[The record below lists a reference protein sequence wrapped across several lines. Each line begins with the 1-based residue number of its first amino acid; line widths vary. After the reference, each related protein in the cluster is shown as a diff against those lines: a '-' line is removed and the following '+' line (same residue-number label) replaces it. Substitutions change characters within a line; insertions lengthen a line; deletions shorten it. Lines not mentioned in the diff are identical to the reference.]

1 MRGIGRGQE
10 TEQAVTAVTRC
21 LESLNTHCLKGVA
34 GGLEAMT
41 RRDLT
46 RTVTPTTRPVDLNP
60 SDPALAALVAQVNML
75 VEQAQTA
82 VAAYNGVQT
91 RLRATLGDESSLD
104 ELIEGMDS
112 LSGHCIDG
120 LRGGLGAMAG
130 GDFTVAT
137 AAVTRPIERAPGLEP
152 GQLATTFNAM
162 RAGMASAV
170 DSYGQMRGQVGAMI
184 AEVGQ
189 VAETVAAAGQQLSS
203 GAQETGRAIEDVA
216 RSMAEM
222 AAGAERQEQMVEQTA
237 GTAAEAERLAAEAR
251 EVAERGMRLTG
262 EVARIADQTNLLAL
276 NAAIEAARAGDAGR
290 GFAVVADEV
299 RKLAESSAGTVGE
312 TRAAFD
318 ELGRAVDGTSGHVE
332 GLATATREV
341 AAVSREARA
350 LTEGVSA
357 AAQQTAAST
366 EEVAASSETLV
377 ESAER
382 LSGLISRFTVA

>member
-60 SDPALAALVAQVNML
+60 YDPARAARVAQVNML

-137 AAVTRPIERAPGLEP
+137 EAVTRPIERAPGLEP

-222 AAGAERQEQMVEQTA
+222 AAGAVL
-237 GTAAEAERLAAEAR
+237 RLMA
-251 EVAERGMRLTG
+251 
-262 EVARIADQTNLLAL
+262 
-276 NAAIEAARAGDAGR
+276 
-290 GFAVVADEV
+290 
-299 RKLAESSAGTVGE
+299 S
-312 TRAAFD
+312 
-318 ELGRAVDGTSGHVE
+318 
-332 GLATATREV
+332 
-341 AAVSREARA
+341 
-350 LTEGVSA
+350 
-357 AAQQTAAST
+357 AST
-366 EEVAASSETLV
+366 EDEEDEPRPPGMTRMRPVTVSP
-377 ESAER
+377 R
-382 LSGLISRFTVA
+382 SG